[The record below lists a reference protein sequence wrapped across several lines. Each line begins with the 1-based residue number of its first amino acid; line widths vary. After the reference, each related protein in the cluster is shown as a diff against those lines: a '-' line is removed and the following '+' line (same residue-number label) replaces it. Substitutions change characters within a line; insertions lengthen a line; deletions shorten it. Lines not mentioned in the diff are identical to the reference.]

1 MTRLVLLPLL
11 VSSSQLVLKLKQTLV
26 LTRIEGKIND
36 GEKHFGIL
44 LMSVDELKF
53 H

>member
-1 MTRLVLLPLL
+1 MTRLVLFPL

-26 LTRIEGKIND
+26 LTGIESKIND
-36 GEKHFGIL
+36 GVKHLSIL
-44 LMSVDELKF
+44 HMSADELKL

>member
-1 MTRLVLLPLL
+1 MTRLVLFPL

-26 LTRIEGKIND
+26 LTRIESKIND

-44 LMSVDELKF
+44 LMSANELKF